1 MASAC
6 ERRRPAK
13 RHGSLVWLWLLL
25 SLVAVGAHAQ
35 EEQRAG
41 DWQQFVL
48 ANDGWHM
55 LGAFRVQQ
63 NGNKFEMK
71 ELSHSADTAIPT
83 KGLSNVLFAA
93 GGWSFDSDWGN
104 GDVGVFR
111 LQRLATGIYA
121 GWSYLRGT
129 RRNYNMWLLV
139 PPVEGTRPGRSS

>member
-6 ERRRPAK
+6 ERRRLAG
-13 RHGSLVWLWLLL
+13 RRWSLVWFWLLL

-48 ANDGWHM
+48 ANDGWHS
-55 LGAFRVQQ
+55 LGVFRVQQ
-63 NGNKFEMK
+63 NGSKFEMT
-71 ELSHSADTAIPT
+71 ELSHTADAAIPS
-83 KGLSNVLFAA
+83 KGLSNVLFTA

-111 LQRLATGIYA
+111 LQRLAPGIYV

-129 RRNYNMWLLV
+129 RRNYNMWLMV
-139 PPVEGTRPGRSS
+139 PTAEGTRPSQ